1 MGDFDGQEEEIENVI
16 MEEQIEVPLKKT
28 KSGRVRKPLSEEAKT
43 KMLENL
49 KAGREKKAK
58 KRAEA
63 KAQPI
68 TKKVDQE
75 KEMEQEPVSQ
85 QDVVSPP
92 KVIPDGTS
100 KKTTPKDVPDVTQ
113 NEKPKIKRKKQK
125 IIVQVDSSS
134 SSDEDAIIIKTR
146 GKRKPKK
153 QVNSQDNELIQK
165 PTMTRSNNVQDD
177 YYNDNE
183 IERKKIMNDH
193 YNKMALNML
202 NRKI

>member
-1 MGDFDGQEEEIENVI
+1 M
-16 MEEQIEVPLKKT
+16 
-28 KSGRVRKPLSEEAKT
+28 KPLSEEAKT

-68 TKKVDQE
+68 TKKVDHE
-75 KEMEQEPVSQ
+75 EEMEQEPEEIALQKEIASQ
-85 QDVVSPP
+85 
-92 KVIPDGTS
+92 S
-100 KKTTPKDVPDVTQ
+100 KKTVPQEPKQPVLTQ

-146 GKRKPKK
+146 GKRKAKK